1 MKISTSMTVR
11 LAIVSILNL
20 ACSALIEWKTF
31 SELRKAGIDSQN
43 YVEYRLAIGFT
54 VVGLFLLIIGFII
67 SFIIGYVFFCFF
79 SLKFN
84 SIFFG
89 FNLFGNYKRP
99 IAVGC
104 RTISREISAAV
115 I

>member
-1 MKISTSMTVR
+1 MFNISSKKTMKISTSMTVR

-54 VVGLFLLIIGFII
+54 VVGSFLLIIGFII
-67 SFIIGYVFFCFF
+67 SFIIGYAFFCFF
-79 SLKFN
+79 H
-84 SIFFG
+84 
-89 FNLFGNYKRP
+89 
-99 IAVGC
+99 
-104 RTISREISAAV
+104 
-115 I
+115 